1 MLKLLFVRIIS
12 NSIFMSIKR
21 IDYKEAREYYIKGE
35 GDEYPSL
42 YDVAREFKYSLST
55 LRKKAA
61 NEGWLK
67 KRKERISL
75 QETMEMRKEFNYPP
89 YQNLIRHLFRSRS
102 EAKVEFYSNKWADLI
117 NESKIKHLTI
127 KGPAPAPIEKIK
139 GFYRFHLFYFTK
151 SVRMALKDLSKI
163 RESFPLDPEVHD
175 ILDVDAHQIS

>member
-61 NEGWLK
+61 NEGWLR

-75 QETMEMRKEFNYPP
+75 QETMEMRKEFMGKASK
-89 YQNLIRHLFRSRS
+89 L
-102 EAKVEFYSNKWADLI
+102 SNVAFNAI
-117 NESKIKHLTI
+117 SAAEYIISKIKEEQNEIENGKKAFDVNIASKQIWSLNQAMSLVEKAQLTLDE
-127 KGPAPAPIEKIK
+127 IENGNMSPMSDI
-139 GFYRFHLFYFTK
+139 GF
-151 SVRMALKDLSKI
+151 I
-163 RESFPLDPEVHD
+163 
-175 ILDVDAHQIS
+175 

>member
-1 MLKLLFVRIIS
+1 
-12 NSIFMSIKR
+12 MSIKR

-75 QETMEMRKEFNYPP
+75 QETMEMRKEFMGKATK
-89 YQNLIRHLFRSRS
+89 L
-102 EAKVEFYSNKWADLI
+102 SNVAFNAI
-117 NESKIKHLTI
+117 SAAEYIIGKIKEEQNDIENGKKAFDVNTASKQIWSLNQAMSLVEKAQLTLDE
-127 KGPAPAPIEKIK
+127 IENGNMSPMSDI
-139 GFYRFHLFYFTK
+139 GF
-151 SVRMALKDLSKI
+151 I
-163 RESFPLDPEVHD
+163 
-175 ILDVDAHQIS
+175 

>member
-21 IDYKEAREYYIKGE
+21 IDYKDAREYYIKGE

-75 QETMEMRKEFNYPP
+75 QETMEMRKEFMGKATK
-89 YQNLIRHLFRSRS
+89 L
-102 EAKVEFYSNKWADLI
+102 SNVAFNAI
-117 NESKIKHLTI
+117 SAAEYIISKIKEEQNEIENGKKAFDVNIASKQIWSLNQAMSLVEKAQLTLDE
-127 KGPAPAPIEKIK
+127 IENGNMSPMSDI
-139 GFYRFHLFYFTK
+139 GF
-151 SVRMALKDLSKI
+151 I
-163 RESFPLDPEVHD
+163 
-175 ILDVDAHQIS
+175 

>member
-1 MLKLLFVRIIS
+1 
-12 NSIFMSIKR
+12 MSIKR

-75 QETMEMRKEFNYPP
+75 QETMEMRKEFMGKATK
-89 YQNLIRHLFRSRS
+89 L
-102 EAKVEFYSNKWADLI
+102 SNVAFNAI
-117 NESKIKHLTI
+117 SAAEYIIGKIKEEQNDIENGKKAFDVHIASKQIWSLNQAMKLVEKAQLTLDE
-127 KGPAPAPIEKIK
+127 IENGHMSPMSDF
-139 GFYRFHLFYFTK
+139 GF
-151 SVRMALKDLSKI
+151 M
-163 RESFPLDPEVHD
+163 
-175 ILDVDAHQIS
+175 